1 MEQDS
6 FSSSSSSSSSDEDD
20 VVMQEDETPP
30 PEPFSTTNNSHERA
44 YWMQRTVRE
53 AIYGRVL
60 YAIVLK
66 RNSNTCTTNNEEEA
80 EWQVTSEKCAVKEM
94 SWNHIR
100 QDRNRLAED
109 PIKEVSAMQYLQK
122 WYHLQHHSN
131 DATTDGHRTTTRQE
145 QESLFGPIMETNIM
159 MPLDLLSDDRH
170 LYSIM
175 PFCDGGELFDR
186 LDINERFSEEEA
198 RFWMH
203 QVLNGLEH
211 LQQSGICHRDMS
223 LENLLVH
230 QNGALIID
238 MGMCLRI
245 PYPSQSNTTS
255 IQEVDDSFT
264 NINLDAAEIMING
277 NDVVRDDVIFPWNGK
292 TTPRQLITPQGTC
305 GKWIYMSP
313 EIYKNDEPFDGFAVD
328 MWAAGVILFLML
340 TGFPPWERACMTDDR
355 FKYMTAGYLV
365 QMLTEWEVG
374 LSSDAMDLLQRMLF
388 LDPRDRLSL
397 DQVKAHPWMMAMRTP

>member
-1 MEQDS
+1 MERTTTTTTQPTSIQEPTSEVIQFQYNSDWPSDPTPAPPAEFPPADPSPCARITTRVYDPATRQVKTVPNVLVKTLLPTRSSNMEQDS
-6 FSSSSSSSSSDEDD
+6 FSSSSSSSSSSSDEDD
-20 VVMQEDETPP
+20 VVMQQDETPP

-66 RNSNTCTTNNEEEA
+66 RNSNTCTTNNEEAA

-203 QVLNGLEH
+203 QVLNV
-211 LQQSGICHRDMS
+211 SVC
-223 LENLLVH
+223 V
-230 QNGALIID
+230 
-238 MGMCLRI
+238 
-245 PYPSQSNTTS
+245 Y
-255 IQEVDDSFT
+255 
-264 NINLDAAEIMING
+264 
-277 NDVVRDDVIFPWNGK
+277 
-292 TTPRQLITPQGTC
+292 
-305 GKWIYMSP
+305 IY
-313 EIYKNDEPFDGFAVD
+313 IHV
-328 MWAAGVILFLML
+328 ML
-340 TGFPPWERACMTDDR
+340 T
-355 FKYMTAGYLV
+355 
-365 QMLTEWEVG
+365 
-374 LSSDAMDLLQRMLF
+374 
-388 LDPRDRLSL
+388 
-397 DQVKAHPWMMAMRTP
+397 